1 MSAPLAGRVA
11 LVTGAGSG
19 IGRAICERL
28 AKDGAKIGALDIS
41 AEAAIATVAGLGTDC
56 MVLAADVRDP
66 MAMRQAV
73 DRLIAHF
80 GPLDMA
86 VNAAGVGASQWMVDT
101 PIEVWERVMDIC
113 LKGVFVSTQAQARKM
128 IEQGRPGVIV
138 NLAST
143 NAVQPG
149 EGLSAYCAAK
159 AGVEMF
165 SQVCALELA
174 GKGIRVACVGPGLTD
189 TPMVARLLGNPQAR
203 AAFLDNI
210 PLKRTAQPKD
220 IAAAVAFLVSDEAG
234 YITGQTLYVDGGASL
249 MRYPDLASR
258 QPSSAATVSAVP
270 T

>member
-1 MSAPLAGRVA
+1 M
-11 LVTGAGSG
+11 VTGAGSG

-28 AKDGAKIGALDIS
+28 ARDGARLAALDVS
-41 AEAAIATVAGLGTDC
+41 REAAAQTIVGLDTDC
-56 MVLAADVRDP
+56 IALAADVRDP
-66 MAMRQAV
+66 VAMGQAIE
-73 DRLIAHF
+73 RLIAHF
-80 GPLDMA
+80 GQLDMA

-101 PIEVWERVMDIC
+101 PIEVWERVVDVC
-113 LKGVFVSTQAQARKM
+113 LKGVFVSTQAQARQM
-128 IEQGRPGVIV
+128 IEQGRGGVVV

-174 GKGIRVACVGPGLTD
+174 DKGIRVACVGPGLTD
-189 TPMVARLLGNPQAR
+189 TPMVARLLGNPRAR

-210 PLKRTAQPKD
+210 PLKRPAQPQD
-220 IAAAVAFLVSDEAG
+220 IAAAVAFLVSDEAA

-258 QPSSAATVSAVP
+258 QPSNAASVVAEP